1 VFLAGPNGAGKSTF
15 FDEYLAPLGLPFVNA
30 DRVAA
35 ALRAADSRAS
45 ADETDRRAFAT
56 AEALRDAFVESR
68 LSFCTESVFSDPVGS
83 KLAFLERARERGY
96 SVLLIFIG
104 LERVDLSVARVM
116 QRVGH
121 GGHDVA
127 DAKLHARFP
136 RVLDN
141 VRAAALAVEEAF
153 LFDNS
158 SYDTPFRLVL
168 EYARG
173 KVVRMHPPLPAWTRR
188 LPGVRS
194 PATHRAASRRRM

>member
-15 FDEYLAPLGLPFVNA
+15 FEEYLAPLGLPFVNA

-35 ALRAADSRAS
+35 ALRAADADAS

-68 LSFCTESVFSDPVGS
+68 LSFCTESVFSDPVGA
-83 KLAFLERARERGY
+83 KLALLDRAREHDY
-96 SVLLIFIG
+96 AILLVFIG

-116 QRVGH
+116 QRAGR

-127 DAKLHARFP
+127 DTKLHARFP
-136 RVLDN
+136 RVLAN
-141 VRAAALAVEEAF
+141 LRAAVGAVDEAF

-158 SYDTPFRLVL
+158 SSDVPFRLVL
-168 EYARG
+168 QYARG

-188 LPGVRS
+188 LPGVRPPGAR
-194 PATHRAASRRRM
+194 PAG